1 MPTTSLTLL
10 DRLRRPGHPD
20 AWDRFVRLY
29 APLLVRW
36 AHLQGFQNA
45 DAEDLAQTVLVKLIR
60 LLPGYECR
68 DGRTFRGW
76 LFTICRNEGRDFR
89 LRPATRALPGPDGL
103 ATVAALP
110 ASADPDEGEYRRH
123 LVRRAL
129 ELVRHHE
136 RAGLVVAV
144 DGTSFAA
151 RWNWCARTSPRRR
164 GPRSPGSCWTAA
176 RRRRWVASW
185 ACRRTRCTWP
195 ATGC

>member
-36 AHLQGFQNA
+36 AHLQGFRDA

-76 LFTICRNEGRDFR
+76 LFTVCRNEGRDFR

-110 ASADPDEGEYRRH
+110 ASADLDEGEYRRH

-129 ELVRHHE
+129 ELVRPDFAPATWTAFTRFVLDGLPAAE
-136 RAGLVVAV
+136 VGRELGVSANAVYLARNRVLTRVREELAGLL
-144 DGTSFAA
+144 D
-151 RWNWCARTSPRRR
+151 
-164 GPRSPGSCWTAA
+164 
-176 RRRRWVASW
+176 
-185 ACRRTRCTWP
+185 
-195 ATGC
+195 